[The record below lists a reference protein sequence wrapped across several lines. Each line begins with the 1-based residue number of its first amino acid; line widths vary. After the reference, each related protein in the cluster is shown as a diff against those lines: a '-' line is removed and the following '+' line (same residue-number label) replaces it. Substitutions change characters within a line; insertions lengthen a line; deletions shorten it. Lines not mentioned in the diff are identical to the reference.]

1 LVLDSVD
8 SSLSSPVNTT
18 VVDVGLIQLGNF
30 HTQVLWDWAE
40 SEPLLVLLLS
50 HGREHVVT
58 KSERVLLVVPLVDHD
73 VLGFEQVQSEFVLLS
88 GSKGKTLIL
97 NMGSE
102 LLLKLISGLLLVEEV
117 LESEHGCSFHEVHH
131 L

>member
-1 LVLDSVD
+1 
-8 SSLSSPVNTT
+8 
-18 VVDVGLIQLGNF
+18 
-30 HTQVLWDWAE
+30 
-40 SEPLLVLLLS
+40 VLLLS

-88 GSKGKTLIL
+88 GSKGKTLSL